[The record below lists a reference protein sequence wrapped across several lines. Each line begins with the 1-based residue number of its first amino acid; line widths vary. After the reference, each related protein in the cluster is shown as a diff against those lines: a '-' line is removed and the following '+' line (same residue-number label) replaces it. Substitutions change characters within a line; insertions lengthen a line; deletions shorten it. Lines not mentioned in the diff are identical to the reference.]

1 MLSDGRD
8 PDAIWPLLRDESHD
22 SDEARWRSLYFAVQ
36 ALPDDQRQVINL
48 AYYQGMSQSEMAEEL
63 GWPIGTVKT
72 RMRAALQALR
82 RDWSKDDPD

>member
-8 PDAIWPLLRDESHD
+8 PETVWPVLHDENND
-22 SDEARWRSLYFAVQ
+22 SEEARWRSLYFAVQ

-82 RDWSKDDPD
+82 RDWSREDQD